1 MGGKAPAY
9 PNAVRFRKDM
19 APTGS
24 FRVKMPLSGGI
35 FAWESVLPTENRIAT
50 PVCGLVRNDSVLL
63 TEQHCAYAS
72 SSSLLSY

>member
-1 MGGKAPAY
+1 
-9 PNAVRFRKDM
+9 
-19 APTGS
+19 
-24 FRVKMPLSGGI
+24 MPLSGGI

-72 SSSLLSY
+72 SSSLLSYWPTFRTSVRGVSGSILRATRR